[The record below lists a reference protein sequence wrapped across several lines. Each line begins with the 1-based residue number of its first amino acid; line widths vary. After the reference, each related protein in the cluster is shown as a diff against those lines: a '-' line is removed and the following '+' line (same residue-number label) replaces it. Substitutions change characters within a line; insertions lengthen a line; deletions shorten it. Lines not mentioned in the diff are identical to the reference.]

1 MRTFL
6 KKLIARLKYTIAGF
20 LFLFSINSSIA
31 SEETHKEKFNA
42 GEMIMHHIS
51 DSHEIHF
58 FGEVSIYLPV
68 IIKGN
73 NGIEIFSSS
82 NFYHNPTPFEVL
94 KNGITKEEHGY
105 SHNRYIL
112 FHETIYNA
120 DSVGGLFFNAKGEP
134 TNEKPLDLSITKSV
148 FGLLFTILLMVIIFS
163 AVAKGYKTRVGKAP
177 RGIQNLFEP
186 FILFIRNEV
195 AVPSIGEKKADYF
208 MPFLLTMFFFIW
220 IANMIGLIP
229 FIGGF
234 NITGTLSVTIVLAAL
249 VFIITTIKGGGTY
262 WSHIFWPSGV
272 PTPIKF
278 ILVPIEIAGI
288 FIKPVVLMV
297 RLTANITA
305 GHIIMMSFVS
315 LIFIFAQNMGA
326 GAGYGV
332 GIGATIFMVFMNFI
346 ELLVAFLQAYV
357 FTLLAA
363 IYFGDAVQE
372 AHH

>member
-1 MRTFL
+1 MSSYF
-6 KKLIARLKYTIAGF
+6 KKLLATSKYTIGSF
-20 LFLFSINSSIA
+20 LILFSYTSLLA
-31 SEETHKEKFNA
+31 SEEKHGEKFNA

-51 DSHEIHF
+51 DAHEIHF
-58 FGEVSIYLPV
+58 FGEVSLHLPV
-68 IIKGN
+68 IVYGA
-73 NGIEIFSSS
+73 NGFEFFSSS
-82 NFYHNPTPFEVL
+82 EFYHNPISLEMT
-94 KNGITKEEHGY
+94 KNGALKEEHAY
-105 SHNRYIL
+105 AHNGYIL
-112 FHETIYNA
+112 FHENIYNA
-120 DSVGGLFFNAKGEP
+120 DANGGLTFDAKGDP
-134 TNEKPLDLSITKSV
+134 TNQKPLDLSITKSV
-148 FGLLFTILLMVIIFS
+148 FGLFFTILLMVIIFS
-163 AVAKGYKTRVGKAP
+163 SVAKGYKTRVGQAP

-229 FIGGF
+229 FVGGF
-234 NITGTLSVTIVLAAL
+234 NITGTLSVTIVLATL
-249 VFIITTIKGGGTY
+249 VFIITTVKGNRQY
-262 WSHIFWPSGV
+262 WSHILWPSGV

-315 LIFIFAQNMGA
+315 LIFIFEQDMGA
-326 GAGYGV
+326 GAAYGV
-332 GIGATIFMVFMNFI
+332 GVGATLFMIFMNFI